1 MNEQSIINAIAGS
14 TYVVHVASPFFNSA
28 NEADVVPPAVNGTLA
43 VMKACQQ
50 AHVRRCVI
58 TSSVAAVTL
67 MAEADKPADNRYNE
81 THWSNPDRPEGMG
94 AYFKSKVLAEK
105 AAWEF

>member
-1 MNEQSIINAIAGS
+1 MNEQSMIDAIAGS
-14 TYVVHVASPFFNSA
+14 TYVVHVASPFFNST
-28 NEADVVPPAVNGTLA
+28 NEADVVRPAVNGTLA

-81 THWSNPDRPEGMG
+81 THWSNPDRPGG
-94 AYFKSKVLAEK
+94 LGGYLKSKTLAEK
-105 AAWEF
+105 AAWDF